1 MCTISFLSFKTYAL
15 YFKKSMHYIYRNVT
29 HSFLME
35 DMVQYIFLT
44 SQNFKYVPIILI
56 IVLEKNMAS

>member
-1 MCTISFLSFKTYAL
+1 M
-15 YFKKSMHYIYRNVT
+15 

-35 DMVQYIFLT
+35 DMVEYILST
-44 SQNFKYVPIILI
+44 SQNSKYVPIIFI

>member
-1 MCTISFLSFKTYAL
+1 
-15 YFKKSMHYIYRNVT
+15 MHYIYRNVM

-35 DMVQYIFLT
+35 EMVQYIFLT

-56 IVLEKNMAS
+56 IVLEKNMASWKGYSKGF

>member
-1 MCTISFLSFKTYAL
+1 
-15 YFKKSMHYIYRNVT
+15 MHYIYRNVM

-35 DMVQYIFLT
+35 DMVEYILLT
-44 SQNFKYVPIILI
+44 SQNFKYVPIIFI

>member
-1 MCTISFLSFKTYAL
+1 M
-15 YFKKSMHYIYRNVT
+15 

-35 DMVQYIFLT
+35 DMVQYILLT